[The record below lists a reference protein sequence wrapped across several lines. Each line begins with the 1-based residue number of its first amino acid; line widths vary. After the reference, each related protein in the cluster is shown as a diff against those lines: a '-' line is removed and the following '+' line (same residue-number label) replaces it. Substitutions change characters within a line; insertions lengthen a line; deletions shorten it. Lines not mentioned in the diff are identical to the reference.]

1 VRAIQVARFGGPEVL
16 EPVDLPT
23 PEPIPTEVRVRVQA
37 AGVNPVDW
45 KTRQG
50 GARARALYDLPFV
63 LGWDVAG
70 VVDAVGGGVTRFAVG
85 DEVFGLPWFPR
96 LASAY
101 AEYVTAPSRQFA
113 RIPHALD
120 TVQAGG
126 LPLAGLTAWQAL
138 VDTAKLERG
147 DRVLIHAA
155 AGGVGHLAVQIAKA
169 RGAHIVATARAGKH
183 EFLRGLG
190 VERVIDYTDVAFEA
204 QAGEV
209 DVVLDLIGT
218 EDYGMRSLQ
227 ILREG
232 GLLIQVPSGAPESV
246 KHAARDQGKRL
257 TGILVEPDGHAVE
270 QLAALADAGE
280 LHVEVAETLPLEQA
294 ARAHELGEEGRVQGK
309 LVLVP

>member
-1 VRAIQVARFGGPEVL
+1 VRAVQVSRFGGPEVL

-45 KTRQG
+45 KNRQG
-50 GARARALYDLPFV
+50 GARARALYDPPFV

-70 VVDAVGGGVTRFAVG
+70 VVDSVGGGVTRFAVG
-85 DEVFGLPWFPR
+85 DEVFGMPWFPR

-113 RIPHALD
+113 RIPHPLD

-169 RGAHIVATARAGKH
+169 RGAHIVATARANKH

-190 VERVIDYTDVAFEA
+190 VERLIDYTDVAFEA
-204 QAGEV
+204 EAGEV

-227 ILREG
+227 TLREG
-232 GLLIQVPSGAPESV
+232 GLLIQVPSGAPDSV
-246 KHAARDQGKRL
+246 NQAARDQGKRS
-257 TGILVEPDGHAVE
+257 TGILVEPDGQALE

-280 LHVEVAETLPLEQA
+280 LRVEVAETLPLEQA